1 MASKYC
7 LSGYFHWRSLIIN
20 LSIILFKM
28 EELVAVKDEFEK
40 TCIAGGHP
48 NHFHLLPE
56 MGDLVLEK
64 ETKI

>member
-1 MASKYC
+1 
-7 LSGYFHWRSLIIN
+7 
-20 LSIILFKM
+20 M

-48 NHFHLLPE
+48 HHFHLLPE